1 MILTLVEAKKY
12 LKGDESD
19 TSEDLDILSLI
30 TAAEEYLKNA
40 GCKLPEGNELAKL
53 AIKLLVVHWHENRE
67 PIGKADKLQYSLS
80 NIIFQLQYC
89 YEEETII

>member
-1 MILTLVEAKKY
+1 MILTLEEAKKY
-12 LKGDESD
+12 LKADVDD
-19 TSEDLDILSLI
+19 TSEDQDIESLI
-30 TAAEEYLKNA
+30 SAAEEYLKNA